1 MHNNNSFHQI
11 SCIVKYSLFYILLLL
26 FCTFFK
32 SFAVILL
39 LDTLAGSNCSI
50 KRREFVIPY
59 VTDIR
64 GRLITYKLPN
74 KGDDGEHKVFLNG
87 VRMRAYP
94 DLPNQFN
101 VAIRWRLK
109 VLNLL
114 LHKTELTNSN
124 SFIEWT
130 ENNVTGIRQYISD
143 ENCYYQGFIAGMDS
157 SFVAISACNGLV
169 SFKKI
174 I

>member
-1 MHNNNSFHQI
+1 M
-11 SCIVKYSLFYILLLL
+11 
-26 FCTFFK
+26 
-32 SFAVILL
+32 
-39 LDTLAGSNCSI
+39 
-50 KRREFVIPY
+50 IPY

-64 GRLITYKLPN
+64 GRPLTYKLPN

-124 SFIEWT
+124 SYIEWT
-130 ENNVTGIRQYISD
+130 ENNVTGIRQYISE